1 MKVSRISLVVLLFG
15 AGSGNGIA
23 DTVNLPSIEITAT
36 PIAVDVTQIEPR
48 VLTVTD
54 SAVLLKNL
62 PGANVNQNGPLTG
75 IAQYRGYF
83 GDRVNTQINGVH
95 IEPACS
101 NAMDTPLSYLPPA
114 TVQHI
119 ELQRG
124 IAPVSSGIETIGS
137 AIRAISLSS
146 EFSAQQSFVSS
157 GKVTAG
163 YTSVSDG
170 NLTSV
175 FSALSNQSHRFHAS
189 ANRERGN
196 DYDYPDGSVSPTEY
210 KRDSF
215 GLGYGFRGQGGGEF
229 DIDYHRDDTDNSG
242 TPALPMD
249 IVYADGEVLAAGY
262 RAPLGNG
269 TTMKARVDYQDSNHA
284 MDNFSLRTPPTMM
297 GSPMLRRS
305 DTDVISTGFQLKF
318 ATPLWHGVH
327 QFGLEGDVATHNANI
342 IDPANANFLVRN
354 FNDAE
359 RNLLS
364 LFSEW
369 QGDVADGWNLKIGG
383 QITQVEMDAD
393 TVASSR
399 SMMNPNLMALQNRFN
414 SADRSQTDYNGDL
427 AVELRH
433 LLNQTTDLIVGFGHK
448 NRAPS
453 YQERY
458 LWAPL
463 EATAGLADGNVYVGD
478 IRLDPESANQLEFG
492 FDWTGASSYLNPRI
506 FYHRID
512 DYIQGTPATDAAVL
526 AVNSTALQ
534 FSNVDAEMYGF
545 DLGWG
550 VAFNSQWR
558 ADGVVSYTRGKRR
571 DIGDELFRIAPL
583 NGSLSLTHSRQ
594 AWEITL
600 EEVAYAAQNKVST
613 TNREQKSAG
622 YMLTNLRLRYQPK
635 ETLTLG
641 FGVENL
647 FDKQYQ
653 PHLGGTNRVIGSD
666 LAVGEKIYGPGVNV
680 YANVSLEW

>member
-1 MKVSRISLVVLLFG
+1 MKISPLPLAILLAG
-15 AGSGNGIA
+15 AGSTNSFA
-23 DTVNLPSIEITAT
+23 NTTELLTIEIIGSRLPADVTQVAPTAT
-36 PIAVDVTQIEPR
+36 PAI
-48 VLTVTD
+48 D
-54 SAVLLKNL
+54 SAALLKKL

-83 GDRVNTQINGVH
+83 GDRVNTQVNGVH

-146 EFSAQQSFVSS
+146 EFSKQQSFTSS
-157 GKVTAG
+157 GKVTGG
-163 YTSVSDG
+163 YTRVNDG
-170 NLTSV
+170 NLTSL

-196 DYDYPDGSVSPTEY
+196 DYEYPDGTVSPTEY

-215 GLGYGFRGQGGGEF
+215 GLGYGFLGQGGGEF
-229 DIDYHRDDTDNSG
+229 DINYHRDDTDNSG

-249 IVYADGEVLAAGY
+249 IIYADAEVLSAGY
-262 RAPLGNG
+262 RMALAHGA
-269 TTMKARVDYQDSNHA
+269 TMEARVDYQDSNHS
-284 MDNFSLRTPPTMM
+284 MDNFTLRTPP
-297 GSPMLRRS
+297 GPNRRRS

-318 ATPLWHGVH
+318 AMPLWRGMHE
-327 QFGLEGDVATHNANI
+327 FGLEGDFATHNAGI
-342 IDPANANFLVRN
+342 VDPDNANFIVRN
-354 FNDAE
+354 FNDAQ

-364 LFSEW
+364 AFSQW
-369 QGDVADGWNLKIGG
+369 HGDVADGWNIKLGG
-383 QITQVEMDAD
+383 RVTQVKTDAD
-393 TVASSR
+393 QVTT
-399 SMMNPNLMALQNRFN
+399 SMLNPNVQALQNRFN

-433 LLNQTTDLIVGFGHK
+433 VLNQTTDLIVGFGYK

-453 YQERY
+453 YQARY
-458 LWAPL
+458 LWLPL

-478 IRLDPESANQLEFG
+478 INLDPESAKQLEIG
-492 FDWTGASSYLNPRI
+492 FDWSGTNSYLNPRL

-512 DYIQGTPATDAAVL
+512 DYIQGTPTIDTTVL
-526 AVNSTALQ
+526 AVNATALQ
-534 FSNVDAEMYGF
+534 FSNVDAEMFGF

-558 ADGVVSYTRGKRR
+558 ADGVISYTRAKRR

-583 NGSLSLTHSRQ
+583 NGSVALTHTHQ
-594 AWEITL
+594 NWEITL

-613 TNREQKSAG
+613 TNGEQKSAG
-622 YMLTNLRLRYQPK
+622 YMLTNLRLSYQPK
-635 ETLTLG
+635 DTLTLG

-653 PHLGGTNRVIGSD
+653 PHLGGTNRAIGSD
-666 LAVGEKIYGPGVNV
+666 LAVGEKIYGPGVSV

>member
-1 MKVSRISLVVLLFG
+1 MKMSRISLVVLLVG

-54 SAVLLKNL
+54 SAVLLKSL

-75 IAQYRGYF
+75 VAQYRGYF

-114 TVQHI
+114 TAQRI

-157 GKVTAG
+157 GKVTTG
-163 YTSVSDG
+163 YTGVNDG
-170 NLTSV
+170 NLSSV
-175 FSALSNQSHRFHAS
+175 FSALSNRNHRFHAS

-196 DYDYPDGSVSPTEY
+196 DYDYPHGTVSPTEY

-215 GLGYGFRGQGGGEF
+215 GLGYGFHGQGGEEF

-249 IVYADGEVLAAGY
+249 IVYADGAVLTAGY

-269 TTMKARVDYQDSNHA
+269 TTMEARVDYQDSNHA
-284 MDNFSLRTPPTMM
+284 MDNFSLRTPPTM

-318 ATPLWHGVH
+318 ATPLWRGFH
-327 QFGLEGDVATHNANI
+327 QFGLEGDAATHNANI
-342 IDPANANFLVRN
+342 TNPANASFLVRN

-369 QGDVADGWNLKIGG
+369 QGDITEAWNLKMGG
-383 QITQVEMDAD
+383 RVTRVETDAD
-393 TVASSR
+393 RVASSM
-399 SMMNPNLMALQNRFN
+399 SMMNPNLMTLQNRFN

-433 LLNQTTDLIVGFGHK
+433 ALNQTTDLIVGFGHK

-458 LWAPL
+458 LWLPL
-463 EATAGLADGNVYVGD
+463 EATGGLADGNVYVGD
-478 IRLDPESANQLEFG
+478 IGLDPESANQLEIG
-492 FDWTGASSYLNPRI
+492 FDWNAANSYLNPRI

-534 FSNVDAEMYGF
+534 FSNVDAEMFGF

-558 ADGVVSYTRGKRR
+558 VDGVVSYTRGKRR

-583 NGSLSLTHSRQ
+583 NSSLSVTHTHQ
-594 AWEITL
+594 NWEISL
-600 EEVAYAAQNKVST
+600 EEVAYSAQNKVST

-622 YMLTNLRLRYQPK
+622 YMLTNLRLNYQPK
-635 ETLTLG
+635 DTLTFG

-653 PHLGGTNRVIGSD
+653 SHLGGTNRVIGSD
-666 LAVGEKIYGPGVNV
+666 LAVGEKIFGPGVNV